1 MKTCLQMGLTNV
13 RHAMVGSL
21 SQEKNWRNTIKSNM
35 VQVLF
40 DLSIGILLPWSYQ
53 FFFLIALIKKNYY
66 ETFRL
71 YYNPNLL
78 SNLLVLRSVI
88 MKFFFACHNDKGV
101 IILSHICGNFKVNL
115 TCLKIICTK

>member
-1 MKTCLQMGLTNV
+1 MKACLQMGLTNV

-40 DLSIGILLPWSYQ
+40 DLPIDILLPWSYH
-53 FFFLIALIKKNYY
+53 FFFLIALIKNNHF

-71 YYNPNLL
+71 YYNLNVL
-78 SNLLVLRSVI
+78 SNLLVRKKCNNEVLLRRS
-88 MKFFFACHNDKGV
+88 
-101 IILSHICGNFKVNL
+101 
-115 TCLKIICTK
+115 

>member
-40 DLSIGILLPWSYQ
+40 DLPIGILLPWSYQ

-71 YYNPNLL
+71 YYNPNVL
-78 SNLLVLRSVI
+78 SNLLVRKKCNNEVLLR
-88 MKFFFACHNDKGV
+88 
-101 IILSHICGNFKVNL
+101 LS
-115 TCLKIICTK
+115 